1 MNGLENI
8 TKAIADEA
16 AAQAADILKQADEQC
31 AKILDESKLA
41 AQAQVDEIDASTERK
56 VSSIIESAESF
67 CALDK
72 KNAQLKAKLQ
82 LINEVFGGAVK
93 YLCTLPDDDYFSCL
107 NRLIA
112 ANALPQ
118 NGLLILNSKDLG
130 RLPSGFMSMVSSNI
144 TGGELELCK
153 QPNNNII
160 GGCILKY
167 GDIEINLSFERI
179 ILSQREQLIDK
190 VNHALFG

>member
-56 VSSIIESAESF
+56 VNSIIESAQSF

-72 KNAQLKAKLQ
+72 KNAQLKAKMQ

>member
-31 AKILDESKLA
+31 AKILDEAKLA

-56 VSSIIESAESF
+56 VNSIIESAQSF

-72 KNAQLKAKLQ
+72 KNAQLKAKMQ

>member
-31 AKILDESKLA
+31 AKILDEAKLA

-72 KNAQLKAKLQ
+72 KNAQLKAKMQ

>member
-56 VSSIIESAESF
+56 VNSIIESAESF

-72 KNAQLKAKLQ
+72 KNAQLKAKMQ

>member
-56 VSSIIESAESF
+56 VNSIIESAESF

-72 KNAQLKAKLQ
+72 KNAQLKAKIQ

-130 RLPSGFMSMVSSNI
+130 RLPSGFMSMVSSNS

>member
-16 AAQAADILKQADEQC
+16 AAQAESVLAQADEQC
-31 AKILDESKLA
+31 KQILNNAKLEAA
-41 AQAQVDEIDASTERK
+41 AQADEINAAAEQK
-56 VSSIIESAESF
+56 VNSIMESAESF
-67 CALDK
+67 CVLDK
-72 KNAQLKAKLQ
+72 KNSELQ
-82 LINEVFGGAVK
+82 ARMDLINEVFEGAVK
-93 YLCTLPDDDYFSCL
+93 YLCKLPSDEYFSCI

-118 NGLLILNSKDLG
+118 NGSIIFNSKDLD
-130 RLPSGFMSMVSSNI
+130 RLPSGFMSMVSSKLS
-144 TGGELELCK
+144 GGELTLDDK
-153 QPNNNII
+153 PNDKII

-190 VNHALFG
+190 VNRALFC

>member
-16 AAQAADILKQADEQC
+16 AGQAEGILKQADGQC
-31 AKILDESKLA
+31 AKILDEAKTA
-41 AQAQVDEIDASTERK
+41 AQAQVDEIDAAAERK
-56 VSSIIESAESF
+56 VKSIMESAQSF
-67 CALDK
+67 CVLDK
-72 KNAQLKAKLQ
+72 KNAQLKAKMQ

-93 YLCTLPDDDYFSCL
+93 YLCTLPDDEYFGCL

-118 NGLLILNSKDLG
+118 NGRLILNSKDLD
-130 RLPSGFMSMVSSNI
+130 RLPSGFMSMVSSKLP
-144 TGGELELCK
+144 GGELTLDSK
-153 QPNNNII
+153 QNNNII

-167 GDIEINLSFERI
+167 GGIEINLSFERI

>member
-16 AAQAADILKQADEQC
+16 AAQADDILKQANEQC
-31 AKILDESKLA
+31 EKILKDAKLA

-72 KNAQLKAKLQ
+72 KNAQLKAKMQ

-107 NRLIA
+107 TRLIA

-144 TGGELELCK
+144 TDGELELCK

>member
-1 MNGLENI
+1 MNGLDNI

-31 AKILDESKLA
+31 EKILSDAKIS
-41 AQAQVDEIDASTERK
+41 AQAQVDEITDAAERK
-56 VSSIIESAESF
+56 VDSIMESAQSF

-72 KNAQLKAKLQ
+72 KNALLKAKMQ
-82 LINEVFGGAVK
+82 IINEVFGGAEK
-93 YLCTLPDDDYFSCL
+93 YLCTLPTDEYFGCL

-118 NGLLILNSKDLG
+118 NGTLILNSKDKA
-130 RLPSGFMSMVSSNI
+130 RLPSGFMSMVSSGI
-144 TGGELELCK
+144 KGGLTLEN
-153 QPNNNII
+153 QPNDSII

-190 VNHALFG
+190 VNRALFG

>member
-31 AKILDESKLA
+31 EKILKDAKLA

-56 VSSIIESAESF
+56 VNSIIESAQSF

-72 KNAQLKAKLQ
+72 KNAQLKAKMQ

>member
-1 MNGLENI
+1 MNGLDNI

-56 VSSIIESAESF
+56 VNSIMESAESF

-72 KNAQLKAKLQ
+72 KNAQLKAKMQ

>member
-56 VSSIIESAESF
+56 VNSIIESAESF

-72 KNAQLKAKLQ
+72 KNAQLKAKMQ

-130 RLPSGFMSMVSSNI
+130 RLPSVFMRMVSSNI

>member
-31 AKILDESKLA
+31 AKILDEAKLA

-56 VSSIIESAESF
+56 VISIMESAQSF

-72 KNAQLKAKLQ
+72 KNAQLKAKMQ

-93 YLCTLPDDDYFSCL
+93 YLCTLPDDDYFGSL

-144 TGGELELCK
+144 TDGELELCK

>member
-31 AKILDESKLA
+31 AKILDEAKLA

-56 VSSIIESAESF
+56 VISIMESAQSF

-72 KNAQLKAKLQ
+72 KNAQLKAKMQ

>member
-31 AKILDESKLA
+31 AKILDEAKLA
-41 AQAQVDEIDASTERK
+41 AHAQVDEIDASTERK

-72 KNAQLKAKLQ
+72 KNAQLKAKMQ

-118 NGLLILNSKDLG
+118 NGVLILNSKDLG

-153 QPNNNII
+153 QPNNSII

>member
-31 AKILDESKLA
+31 AKILDEAKLA

-56 VSSIIESAESF
+56 VSSIIESAQSF

-72 KNAQLKAKLQ
+72 KNAQLKAKMQ

>member
-31 AKILDESKLA
+31 AKILDEAKLA

-56 VSSIIESAESF
+56 VISIMESAQSF

-72 KNAQLKAKLQ
+72 KNAQLKAKMQ

-130 RLPSGFMSMVSSNI
+130 RLPSGVMSMVSSNI

>member
-31 AKILDESKLA
+31 AKILDEAKLA

-56 VSSIIESAESF
+56 VISIMESAQSF

-72 KNAQLKAKLQ
+72 KNAQLKAKMQ

-93 YLCTLPDDDYFSCL
+93 YLCTLPDDDYFGSL

>member
-31 AKILDESKLA
+31 AKILDEAKLA

-56 VSSIIESAESF
+56 VSSIIESAQSF

-72 KNAQLKAKLQ
+72 KNAQLKAKMQ

-144 TGGELELCK
+144 TAGELELCK